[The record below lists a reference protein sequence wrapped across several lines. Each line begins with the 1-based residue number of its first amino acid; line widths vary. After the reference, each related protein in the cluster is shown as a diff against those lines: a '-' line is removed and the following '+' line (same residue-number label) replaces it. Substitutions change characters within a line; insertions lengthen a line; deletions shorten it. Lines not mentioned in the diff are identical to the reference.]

1 MEVIEYVFRR
11 LYQVGIRSVHGVPG
25 DYILDGLDYLSRAGL
40 EWIGSVNELEAGY
53 AADGYARVKSVS
65 ALVTTFG
72 VGELGA
78 ISALAGAYAEHV
90 PIIHIVGS
98 PMTGAQAKGKIMH
111 HTLGDGDYGAFRT
124 MSEKVSCFV
133 ANIETTAEGERAQ
146 VIDHAIREC
155 VIQRRPVYIYIPIDL
170 LMAKIDGASLN
181 KQIDLERPYDQRSGD
196 QAVQAVLSRL
206 YSAKRPAILVDQGA
220 GSFGALRQVR
230 EFVTKTGLPTFVTV
244 MGKSNVDESLPN
256 FCGVYQGTSS
266 SPKVKEHF
274 EASDVVLGIGIIPS
288 DYNTG
293 GFTGKSVSVK
303 VKVQGSLT
311 VVEDSQYSG
320 ISMSR
325 VLDELTNKIEKK
337 PGWNELAIPSV
348 KDLHVTSTALESS
361 ETITHSWLWSHIS
374 SWLQSEDVIITET
387 GTSNFGIAMTELP
400 RNTQVIAQW
409 LWGSIGYATGACE
422 GAAVAAKELGM
433 NRTVLFTGDGSFQL
447 TATALSTMLRH
458 GLTPIIFIICN
469 KGFTIERYVHGW
481 EASYNDIMPWKYT
494 HLPEAFGAA
503 NDKYQTHQVKTKAQF
518 RHLLQSN
525 EFTKPTRLQLVEVWM
540 PLEDAPDSLKSSGQA
555 IKENAG

>member
-1 MEVIEYVFRR
+1 
-11 LYQVGIRSVHGVPG
+11 
-25 DYILDGLDYLSRAGL
+25 
-40 EWIGSVNELEAGY
+40 
-53 AADGYARVKSVS
+53 
-65 ALVTTFG
+65 
-72 VGELGA
+72 
-78 ISALAGAYAEHV
+78 
-90 PIIHIVGS
+90 
-98 PMTGAQAKGKIMH
+98 MTGAQAKGKIMH

-196 QAVQAVLSRL
+196 QAVHAVLSRL

-220 GSFGALRQVR
+220 RSFGVSGTGFRAQNETLTHIQALRQVR

-348 KDLHVTSTALESS
+348 KDQHVTSTALESS

-447 TATALSTMLRH
+447 TATALSKCLLCHAGGSPYSSRTGTMLRH

-525 EFTKPTRLQLVEVWM
+525 EFTKPTRLQVR
-540 PLEDAPDSLKSSGQA
+540 
-555 IKENAG
+555 